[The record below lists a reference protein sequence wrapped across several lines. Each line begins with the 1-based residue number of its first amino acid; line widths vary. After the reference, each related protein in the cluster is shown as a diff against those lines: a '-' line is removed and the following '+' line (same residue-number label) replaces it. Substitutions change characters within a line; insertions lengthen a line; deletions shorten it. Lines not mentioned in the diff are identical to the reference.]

1 MLNKA
6 KAKEP
11 PRLHFAILLV
21 SHGLRPFE
29 EGKGPVKWDMITMA
43 KIQTWCKKKKDA
55 NPGWHPHLFEVPLD
69 MYIDATPAKKRWWL
83 LPPLVVA
90 PPILVVAPPAPEGT
104 FDLIK
109 SFGDPYQHLW
119 NLQMR
124 WWLTLA
130 LHLPPV
136 LPLLQH
142 PPLQHPQHVW
152 PLVHRLAR
160 PARSLHPPTPPALL
174 LRCPISLA
182 SAPHRSLM
190 TTPSLLTCWS
200 CQPSRS
206 SSLPPQNS
214 LGLCN
219 AHASRPRQMVRR
231 VLKR

>member
-21 SHGLRPFE
+21 SHGLHPFE

-119 NLQMR
+119 NLQM
-124 WWLTLA
+124 
-130 LHLPPV
+130 
-136 LPLLQH
+136 
-142 PPLQHPQHVW
+142 
-152 PLVHRLAR
+152 
-160 PARSLHPPTPPALL
+160 
-174 LRCPISLA
+174 
-182 SAPHRSLM
+182 
-190 TTPSLLTCWS
+190 
-200 CQPSRS
+200 
-206 SSLPPQNS
+206 
-214 LGLCN
+214 
-219 AHASRPRQMVRR
+219 
-231 VLKR
+231 